1 MVVFDM
7 ERTELVDYSYYPG
20 CSLASTAKE
29 NNLSLLEMCRRIGV
43 NLIEID
49 DWNCCGSS
57 SAHTISPDIALD
69 LAARNLFLAPPDRP
83 LVVACPNCILR
94 LRQAHFE
101 LQTNEVKRYK
111 YEKQWGRS
119 YNTDMQILHFFE
131 LLDSKDLAGISPDF
145 SSSLA
150 GLKFVPY
157 YGCMLARPNSLNHA
171 KNYHGA
177 MERILAKTGA
187 TPLTWAYSSRCCG
200 TFLSVVKPEVVTK
213 AVDDIIRGA
222 REVGADCLV
231 TACAMC
237 HLNLE
242 VRCSLKD
249 PLPTMHFS
257 ELLALALG
265 VTDHRGWFSR
275 HLVDPRP
282 LLRAKTLIR

>member
-1 MVVFDM
+1 MAESEMDQKK
-7 ERTELVDYSYYPG
+7 LVDYAYFPG

-43 NLIEID
+43 NLVEVE

-69 LAARNLFLAPPDRP
+69 LAARNLFLAPPDKP

-94 LRQAHFE
+94 LRQAHLE
-101 LQTNEVKRYK
+101 LLTNEVKRFK
-111 YEKQWGRS
+111 YEKQWGRP
-119 YNTDMQILHFFE
+119 YNTGLQIIHFFE
-131 LLDSKDLAGISPDF
+131 LLDGKDLSGISPDF
-145 SSSLA
+145 ATSLT

-157 YGCMLARPNSLNHA
+157 YGCMLARPNALGNA
-171 KNYHGA
+171 KNYHGV
-177 MERILAKTGA
+177 MERILSKTGA

-200 TFLSVVKPEVVTK
+200 TFLSVVKPEVVTR
-213 AVDDIIRGA
+213 AVNEIMRGA
-222 REVGADCLV
+222 RDVGADCLV

-242 VRCSLKD
+242 VRCSLKN
-249 PLPTMHFS
+249 PIPTMHFS
-257 ELLALALG
+257 ELLAMALG

-282 LLRAKTLIR
+282 LLRERALIR